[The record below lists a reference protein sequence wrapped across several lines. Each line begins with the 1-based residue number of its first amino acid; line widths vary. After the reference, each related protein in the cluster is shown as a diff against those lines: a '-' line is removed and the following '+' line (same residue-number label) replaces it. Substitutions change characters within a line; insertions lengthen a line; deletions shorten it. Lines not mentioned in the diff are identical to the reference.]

1 MSGET
6 KITAEN
12 FKGQIANCSK
22 LLDDKEWDGFLS
34 LYNNLDA
41 FQKNNKS
48 NSDISSKWAE
58 FYQKATKDL
67 VGVLEQSSDFNTFV
81 ENLRHLS
88 TVVSDAPTLWKI
100 LNTNMNTELKVT
112 LHECQLIAV
121 EFFTPEQLFELGF
134 DNFKETQ
141 SVDFSNITNE
151 ETLVDIFYA
160 LVGFERACNLPKK
173 YVAKLPQYND
183 FIDKILSNFIT
194 IPDFD
199 SKRLVW
205 LIEVIHEHTHIDE
218 KKLNDICNKLVNKI
232 VKDNGTEKNTLNKLY
247 KLCVLSSSPFLHSMK
262 EIPTAIDDVFQK
274 VLKDQRQFLRQYV
287 ICNFVSCD
295 WLNKGPVAL
304 SDVFK
309 CWKLYMI
316 NLTCRLQEKPE
327 LTSLL
332 LEDAIEE
339 SLMMFEN
346 YYGSAQPIQERSICL
361 RMDIFA
367 IIETIVILTN
377 NNGKTNSKDKD
388 KNANNAVPLSQ
399 NTFQVTLE
407 VRLSPVGLKRCWYLL
422 YIAAVSGASEF
433 DLKNAKPAQKDDSN
447 DIMLGLDKYGADFLD
462 YRIALEKLS
471 KKFESEFS
479 NFQNMVDFIR
489 KNYNKPTLAAMTV
502 QNENVEE
509 PPEEPPKEKPKEK
522 TKEKPKEKAKEKP
535 KEKPKPKKK

>member
-1 MSGET
+1 MSADT
-6 KITAEN
+6 KVTAEN
-12 FKGQIANCSK
+12 FKSQIANCSK
-22 LLDDKEWDGFLS
+22 LLEDKNWDNFHNLYSKLDD
-34 LYNNLDA
+34 
-41 FQKNNKS
+41 FQKNSKS
-48 NSDISSKWAE
+48 NADINNKWVD
-58 FYQKATKDL
+58 FYQKASKDL
-67 VGVLEQSSDFNTFV
+67 IGVLEQSPNFSTFV

-88 TVVSDAPTLWKI
+88 KVVADAPTLWKI

-160 LVGFERACNLPKK
+160 LVGFERACNLPKT

-183 FIDKILSNFIT
+183 FIDKVLSNFIT

-218 KKLNDICNKLVNKI
+218 KKLHEICNKLVNRI
-232 VKDNGTEKNTLNKLY
+232 VKDNVAEKNSLNKLY
-247 KLCVLSSSPFLHSMK
+247 KICVLSSSPFLHTMK
-262 EIPTAIDDVFQK
+262 EIPTAIDDLFQK

-295 WLNKGPVAL
+295 WLNKGPISL

-309 CWKLYMI
+309 CWRLYMI
-316 NLTCRLQEKPE
+316 NLTCRIQEKPE

-339 SLMMFEN
+339 SLMMFEH

-377 NNGKTNSKDKD
+377 NNGKVNQKDKD
-388 KNANNAVPLSQ
+388 KNANNQIPNQ
-399 NTFQVTLE
+399 NAFQVTID
-407 VRLSPVGLKRCWYLL
+407 VRLTPTGLKRCWYLL

-433 DLKNAKPAQKDDSN
+433 DLKNAKPAAKDDSN

-479 NFQNMVDFIR
+479 NFKNMVDFIR
-489 KNYNKPTLAAMTV
+489 KNYKNTLAAMTS
-502 QNENVEE
+502 QSNPNEDQHEE
-509 PPEEPPKEKPKEK
+509 EVKE
-522 TKEKPKEKAKEKP
+522 KEKP
-535 KEKPKPKKK
+535 KEKPKEKASTSKSKEKPKPKKK

>member
-1 MSGET
+1 MSADT
-6 KITAEN
+6 KVTAEN
-12 FKGQIANCSK
+12 FKSQIANCSK
-22 LLDDKEWDGFLS
+22 LLEDKNWDNFHNLYSKLDD
-34 LYNNLDA
+34 
-41 FQKNNKS
+41 FQKNSKS
-48 NSDISSKWAE
+48 NADINNKWVD
-58 FYQKATKDL
+58 FYQKASKDL
-67 VGVLEQSSDFNTFV
+67 IGVLEQSPNFNTFV

-88 TVVSDAPTLWKI
+88 KVVADAPTLWKI

-160 LVGFERACNLPKK
+160 LVGFERACNLPKT

-183 FIDKILSNFIT
+183 FIDKVLSNFIT

-218 KKLNDICNKLVNKI
+218 KKLHEICNKLVNRI
-232 VKDNGTEKNTLNKLY
+232 VKDNVAEKNSLNKLY
-247 KLCVLSSSPFLHSMK
+247 KICVLSSSPFLHTMK
-262 EIPTAIDDVFQK
+262 EIPTAIDDLFQK

-295 WLNKGPVAL
+295 WLNKGPISL

-309 CWKLYMI
+309 CWRLYMI
-316 NLTCRLQEKPE
+316 NLTCRIQEKPE

-339 SLMMFEN
+339 SLMMFEH

-377 NNGKTNSKDKD
+377 NNGKVNQKDKD
-388 KNANNAVPLSQ
+388 KNANNQIPNQ
-399 NTFQVTLE
+399 NAFQVTID
-407 VRLSPVGLKRCWYLL
+407 VRLTPTGLKRCWYLL

-433 DLKNAKPAQKDDSN
+433 DLKNAKPAAKDDSN

-479 NFQNMVDFIR
+479 NFKNMVDFIR
-489 KNYNKPTLAAMTV
+489 KNYKNTLAAMTS
-502 QNENVEE
+502 QSNPNEDHHEE
-509 PPEEPPKEKPKEK
+509 EVKE
-522 TKEKPKEKAKEKP
+522 KEKP
-535 KEKPKPKKK
+535 KEKPKEKASTSKSKEKPKPKKK

>member
-1 MSGET
+1 MSADT
-6 KITAEN
+6 KVTAEN
-12 FKGQIANCSK
+12 FKSQIANCSK
-22 LLDDKEWDGFLS
+22 LLEDKNWDNFHNLYSKLDD
-34 LYNNLDA
+34 
-41 FQKNNKS
+41 FQKNSKS
-48 NSDISSKWAE
+48 NADVNNKWVD
-58 FYQKATKDL
+58 FYQKASKDL
-67 VGVLEQSSDFNTFV
+67 IGVLEQSPNFSTFV

-88 TVVSDAPTLWKI
+88 KVVADAPTLWKI

-160 LVGFERACNLPKK
+160 LVGFERACNLPKT

-183 FIDKILSNFIT
+183 FIDKVLSNFIT

-218 KKLNDICNKLVNKI
+218 KKLHEICNKLVNRI
-232 VKDNGTEKNTLNKLY
+232 VKDNVAEKNSLNKLY
-247 KLCVLSSSPFLHSMK
+247 KICVLSSSPFLHTMK
-262 EIPTAIDDVFQK
+262 EIPTAIDDLFQK

-295 WLNKGPVAL
+295 WLNKGPISL

-309 CWKLYMI
+309 CWRLYMI
-316 NLTCRLQEKPE
+316 NLTCRIQEKPE

-339 SLMMFEN
+339 SLMMFEH

-377 NNGKTNSKDKD
+377 NNGKVNQKDKD
-388 KNANNAVPLSQ
+388 KNANNQIPNQ
-399 NTFQVTLE
+399 NAFQVTID
-407 VRLSPVGLKRCWYLL
+407 VRLTPTGLKRCWYLL

-433 DLKNAKPAQKDDSN
+433 DLKNAKPAAKDDSN

-479 NFQNMVDFIR
+479 NFKNMVDFIR
-489 KNYNKPTLAAMTV
+489 KNYKNTLAAMTS
-502 QNENVEE
+502 QSNPNEDQHEE
-509 PPEEPPKEKPKEK
+509 EVKE
-522 TKEKPKEKAKEKP
+522 KEKP
-535 KEKPKPKKK
+535 KEKPKEKASTSKSKEKPKPKKK